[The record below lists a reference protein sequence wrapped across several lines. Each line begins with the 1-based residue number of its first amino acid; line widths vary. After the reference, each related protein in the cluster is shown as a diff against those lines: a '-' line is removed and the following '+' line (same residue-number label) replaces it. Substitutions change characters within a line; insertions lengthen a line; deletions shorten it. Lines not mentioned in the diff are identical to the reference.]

1 MGVEKIETE
10 EKNWMKTKE
19 NLFLFFQNLIQIV
32 IMPYDIL
39 INMGIQIYY
48 TLELYFLWSSLYK
61 GEGGFICG
69 LKGFFHM

>member
-19 NLFLFFQNLIQIV
+19 NLFLFFQNLSQIV

-48 TLELYFLWSSLYK
+48 TLELYFLWSSLY
-61 GEGGFICG
+61 
-69 LKGFFHM
+69 